1 MKPDKMTLLFPALL
15 IVIGSG
21 WLLTTLKVAPGIDWV
36 WTLALAAVGLLAFVV
51 GGFNKVTFVSGTFF
65 VITSLLSVMRQ
76 TGRIALDVEVPIL
89 VIMAGVLLVIA
100 RHPRIPLPDWNHEP
114 HKSN

>member
-100 RHPRIPLPDWNHEP
+100 RHPRIPLPEWNLEP
-114 HKSN
+114 PKPN